1 MPELHISQQ
10 KEKHTQFYNV
20 KYIWYECMFQ
30 IATFNMLK
38 EKKRGVSKTSNSI
51 KHCTAET
58 EEMHL
63 KHR

>member
-1 MPELHISQQ
+1 
-10 KEKHTQFYNV
+10 
-20 KYIWYECMFQ
+20 MFQ
-30 IATFNMLK
+30 LATFKHVKK
-38 EKKRGVSKTSNSI
+38 ETNQKKVSKTSNSI